1 MHVSKMLQVVL
12 LILGLLLLSVLAQ
25 EYIEEVNERPV
36 IGVLSQ
42 ETYIVSSYFPNETY
56 DSYIA
61 ASYVKFLES
70 AGARV
75 LPIW

>member
-1 MHVSKMLQVVL
+1 MHVSKSLQALVL
-12 LILGLLLLSVLAQ
+12 LFLSVLAQ
-25 EYIEEVNERPV
+25 EYIEEINDRPV

-42 ETYIVSSYFPNETY
+42 ETYIISSYFPNETY

-70 AGARV
+70 AGARI